1 MSASDAREYEPDEL
15 SIHIDNHY
23 ANMDDY
29 TALTRL
35 GGVWDVLESTLAAPR
50 SMKNKVRLY
59 IHFALFSNLS
69 WPWTKRNVGI
79 GCSVRFLLL
88 LEVHLITLKL
98 EIFAS

>member
-50 SMKNKVRLY
+50 SMKNKLAVDQTERRDRM
-59 IHFALFSNLS
+59 FRALPSA
-69 WPWTKRNVGI
+69 PG
-79 GCSVRFLLL
+79 GPPDY
-88 LEVHLITLKL
+88 LE
-98 EIFAS
+98 A